1 MSIVFLSTLNWYL
14 FFMQQPLHAVIKQ
27 KKSQREY
34 LQIAL
39 IGISIFILCG
49 ILFGKA
55 FGLIGILLSLTI
67 TYAYMIPKKITAV
80 FHHGFHQS
88 GIRYT
93 ASWISYLC
101 SILVVLVFGVFV
113 QRFAPGN
120 LFLSLLVRGG
130 SCLLIAFLLDFVLFG
145 KDAKQIFRKLG

>member
-1 MSIVFLSTLNWYL
+1 M
-14 FFMQQPLHAVIKQ
+14 
-27 KKSQREY
+27 
-34 LQIAL
+34 
-39 IGISIFILCG
+39 CG

-55 FGLIGILLSLTI
+55 FGLIGVLLSLTI

-88 GIRYT
+88 STRYA

-113 QRFAPGN
+113 QQFASGN
-120 LFLSLLVRGG
+120 PFLVLFIRGG
-130 SCLLIAFLLDFVLFG
+130 SCLLIALLLDFVLFG
-145 KDAKQIFRKLG
+145 KATKQIFQKLG

>member
-1 MSIVFLSTLNWYL
+1 
-14 FFMQQPLHAVIKQ
+14 MQQPLHAVMKQ

-67 TYAYMIPKKITAV
+67 AYAYMIPKKITAV

-88 GIRYT
+88 STRYA

-113 QRFAPGN
+113 QQFAPGN

-130 SCLLIAFLLDFVLFG
+130 SCLLIALLLDFVLFG

>member
-1 MSIVFLSTLNWYL
+1 
-14 FFMQQPLHAVIKQ
+14 
-27 KKSQREY
+27 
-34 LQIAL
+34 
-39 IGISIFILCG
+39 
-49 ILFGKA
+49 
-55 FGLIGILLSLTI
+55 
-67 TYAYMIPKKITAV
+67 MIPKKITAV

-93 ASWISYLC
+93 AFWISYLC

-113 QRFAPGN
+113 QQFATGN

-130 SCLLIAFLLDFVLFG
+130 ACLLIALLLDFVLFG